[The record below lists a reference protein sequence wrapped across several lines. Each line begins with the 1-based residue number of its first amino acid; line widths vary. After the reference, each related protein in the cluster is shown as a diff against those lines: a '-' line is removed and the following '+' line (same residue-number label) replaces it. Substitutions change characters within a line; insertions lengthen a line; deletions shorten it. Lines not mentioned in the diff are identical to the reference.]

1 MDLLISM
8 KAEPIEKGLEPICNV
23 MTMPTAQSE
32 GYFIAEFREAEPEKL
47 KFLQQLAIA
56 LNEELSG
63 DKDLL
68 IETTPLGFKIKKS
81 VGKDNDYMEAW
92 EKWVSFSRLM
102 YDRLTNIIKETEQCG

>member
-1 MDLLISM
+1 M
-8 KAEPIEKGLEPICNV
+8 KAEPIDKGLEPMCNV

-47 KFLQQLAIA
+47 NFLQQLATA
-56 LNEELSG
+56 LSKELSENS
-63 DKDLL
+63 DLL

-81 VGKDNDYMEAW
+81 VEKNNDYMEAW

-102 YDRLTNIIKETEQCG
+102 YDKLTNIIKEMEESG